1 MFWAW
6 LCWIFGLNSI
16 YAALLPVVLQVV
28 LPLDAPK
35 VLMLELAE
43 EVAANVL
50 VHHVPGIQAVSCSCC
65 NTTSSSKKIMLSCFL
80 RADSGGTS

>member
-1 MFWAW
+1 
-6 LCWIFGLNSI
+6 
-16 YAALLPVVLQVV
+16 VV

-50 VHHVPGIQAVSCSCC
+50 VHHVPGIQAVSCSRFS
-65 NTTSSSKKIMLSCFL
+65 TSISSSCSLAPCVLLAS
-80 RADSGGTS
+80 

>member
-1 MFWAW
+1 M
-6 LCWIFGLNSI
+6 LLLNSGTVVS
-16 YAALLPVVLQVV
+16 YCVLQVV

-50 VHHVPGIQAVSCSCC
+50 VHHVPGIQAVSRS
-65 NTTSSSKKIMLSCFL
+65 LL
-80 RADSGGTS
+80 PH